1 VSPHAP
7 GTEEAQDA
15 RDTPKSTVLRVL
27 LADDE
32 LLARRR
38 LARLLAAIPDVALV
52 AECVD
57 AEQALARL
65 RLGGVDVALLDIHMP
80 GLSGIDVL
88 AALGAEGGH
97 EGTREGTGEA
107 PLVVFCT
114 AHQDHAIDAFEGG
127 ATDYLLKPI
136 ELARLQKAIE
146 RARARLRPLRERVA
160 TSANA
165 ASQASQAM
173 QATQATQAPP
183 GNVGPS
189 RLAIETHQGILLLDP
204 VRITHAVLEGAL
216 VTIVTLDGEH
226 VTELS
231 LQDLERRLSTLGDG
245 RDGRFV
251 RVHRRALLALEHV
264 VRLDPIETGGL
275 LAHTVRGHVVEV
287 SRQAARAL
295 RRQLGV

>member
-1 VSPHAP
+1 MSEDELDTRDALDAP
-7 GTEEAQDA
+7 
-15 RDTPKSTVLRVL
+15 LRVL

-38 LARLLAAIPDVALV
+38 LARLLAAIPDVELV

-57 AEQALARL
+57 AEQAIARL

-88 AALGAEGGH
+88 SAIGAEASRGSRGA
-97 EGTREGTGEA
+97 REAREPARET

-114 AHQDHAIDAFEGG
+114 AHQDHAIEAFEGG
-127 ATDYLLKPI
+127 AADYLLKPI

-146 RARARLRPLRERVA
+146 RARVRLRPLRESA
-160 TSANA
+160 PTPAKGASPTIASPTSGARL
-165 ASQASQAM
+165 
-173 QATQATQAPP
+173 APQ
-183 GNVGPS
+183 

-204 VRITHAVLEGAL
+204 MRITHAVLEGAL

-231 LQDLERRLSTLGDG
+231 LQDLERRLSPPGDG
-245 RDGRFV
+245 RDGQFV

>member
-1 VSPHAP
+1 VSGNERDPPDAPDAADAQHAQD
-7 GTEEAQDA
+7 AQDA
-15 RDTPKSTVLRVL
+15 RPAPLRVL

-38 LARLLAAIPDVALV
+38 LARLLAAIPDVELV

-88 AALGAEGGH
+88 AALGADAARDS
-97 EGTREGTGEA
+97 TQDP

-146 RARARLRPLRERVA
+146 RARARRTPPREGASTPPRPA
-160 TSANA
+160 SPTSH
-165 ASQASQAM
+165 
-173 QATQATQAPP
+173 
-183 GNVGPS
+183 GPS

-204 VRITHAVLEGAL
+204 MRITHAVLEGAL

-231 LQDLERRLSTLGDG
+231 LQDLERRLSGLGDG
-245 RDGRFV
+245 QDGRFV

>member
-1 VSPHAP
+1 VSADR
-7 GTEEAQDA
+7 DA
-15 RDTPKSTVLRVL
+15 RATDEPLRVL

-52 AECVD
+52 AECAD

-88 AALGAEGGH
+88 AAIGAEAS
-97 EGTREGTGEA
+97 RELRDA

-114 AHQDHAIDAFEGG
+114 AHQDHAVEAFEGG
-127 ATDYLLKPI
+127 AIDYLLKPI
-136 ELARLQKAIE
+136 ELARLQKSIE
-146 RARARLRPLRERVA
+146 RARARLRLTGEGVA
-160 TSANA
+160 AFAHA
-165 ASQASQAM
+165 APSSPAAQL
-173 QATQATQAPP
+173 
-183 GNVGPS
+183 VGPQ

-231 LQDLERRLSTLGDG
+231 LQDLERRLSPAG
-245 RDGRFV
+245 DGRFV

-264 VRLDPIETGGL
+264 VRLETIETGGL
-275 LAHTVRGHVVEV
+275 LAHTVRGHEVEV